1 MMADTSIYDT
11 IAKRCGGDIYI
22 GVVGPVRTGKST
34 FIRKFL
40 DACVIPNIE
49 DEFDRQRTLDE
60 APQSGSG
67 RTVTTTEP
75 KFVPGE
81 AVTVS
86 LDNTKLSV
94 KMIDCVGY
102 MVEGALGADEDGEER
117 KVMTPWSE
125 EAVSFSEAAEIGTE
139 KVAREHSTIAMLVTT
154 DGSIADIPR
163 ESYVRAEE
171 RVAKELTDAKK
182 PFAIILNS
190 KNPESESARELA
202 ESLEEKYSAPVA
214 LINCMELDEGDAK
227 EIIRLVVGEF
237 PVRELTF
244 KLPEWTSAIGNH
256 PIKGEIL
263 DKIKSFCRG
272 IRKLSDLE
280 GECPED
286 FIKGEMQASSGSCD
300 FEIPIGRDK
309 YFEVLSQLVGLD
321 IDGDKALFSTVAELC
336 EAKREYDKIKEALAE
351 VRECGYGIVMPK
363 EGELTLAEPTLV
375 KQGGGYGVKVCA
387 EAETIH
393 LIRAGIRSE
402 VCPALGTEEQAGEV
416 VKQMREEYATDPKN
430 LLETKIF
437 GRSLCD
443 LVSDD
448 MNAKL
453 HHLPPE
459 SREKLGH
466 TLEKIINEGA
476 RGLVCILV

>member
-1 MMADTSIYDT
+1 
-11 IAKRCGGDIYI
+11 
-22 GVVGPVRTGKST
+22 
-34 FIRKFL
+34 
-40 DACVIPNIE
+40 
-49 DEFDRQRTLDE
+49 
-60 APQSGSG
+60 
-67 RTVTTTEP
+67 
-75 KFVPGE
+75 
-81 AVTVS
+81 
-86 LDNTKLSV
+86 
-94 KMIDCVGY
+94 
-102 MVEGALGADEDGEER
+102 
-117 KVMTPWSE
+117 
-125 EAVSFSEAAEIGTE
+125 
-139 KVAREHSTIAMLVTT
+139 MLVTT

-163 ESYVRAEE
+163 ESYVLAEE
-171 RVAKELTDAKK
+171 RVAKELLEAKK

-202 ESLEEKYSAPVA
+202 ESLEDKYSAPVA
-214 LINCMELDEGDAK
+214 LINCIELDEGDAK

-237 PVRELTF
+237 PIRELTF
-244 KLPEWTSAIGNH
+244 KLPEWTSAIGDH

-263 DKIKSFCRG
+263 DKIRSFCKE
-272 IRKLSDLE
+272 IRKLSDLDGEFE
-280 GECPED
+280 GD
-286 FIKGEMQASSGSCD
+286 FIKKELEASCGCCS
-300 FEIPIGRDK
+300 FEVPIGKDK
-309 YFEVLSQLVGLD
+309 YFEVLSEITGLD
-321 IDGDKALFSTVAELC
+321 IGGDKALFSTITELC

-363 EGELTLAEPTLV
+363 DGELMLSEPTLI

-393 LIRAGIRSE
+393 LIKAGIKSE
-402 VCPALGTEEQAGEV
+402 VCPALGTEEQAREV
-416 VKQMREEYATDPKN
+416 VKQMREEYATDPNN

-437 GRSLCD
+437 GRSLFD

-453 HHLPPE
+453 HHLPAE